1 MVATVL
7 FPLVCLERVKSGIIY
22 EGEESL
28 LGALVDSWYH
38 FLRNTTPYG
47 DSKPRRQ
54 RSGCS
59 RLPLDHRGARIGV
72 VCLKEHK
79 ITVLDG
85 LHRLYE
91 RGDAAGGVITP
102 L

>member
-72 VCLKEHK
+72 CLKEHK

-85 LHRLYE
+85 RHRLHE
-91 RGDAAGGVITP
+91 GTP
-102 L
+102 HAR